1 MLQGPGGSGLQELG
15 VMRVMK
21 MLHCE
26 QDGLEGTKTV
36 SACLFPRT
44 KRGLGMSPSSQP
56 QAGRTS
62 GADPT

>member
-1 MLQGPGGSGLQELG
+1 MQ
-15 VMRVMK
+15 VMK